1 MAETVLITGGARG
14 IGRALSVVFSRAGY
28 RVVVHCNS
36 SIESARELCAE
47 LDGAEYI
54 SCDLST
60 EEGVRA
66 LADFCPEPDILINNA
81 GVALVTPFDAASPD
95 DVKRTYS
102 LNLHAPVELTRLLLP
117 SFIRKKSG
125 CIINISSVFG
135 SVGASCEVDYST
147 AKAGIIGFTKALAK
161 EVAPSGVR
169 VNCICPGAIDTDMN
183 SNLSDD
189 EKSALCDEIPMGRM
203 GFAEEVAAAALFLAS
218 DGASYITGTVLGVDG
233 GWN

>member
-36 SIESARELCAE
+36 SIESATELCAE

-183 SNLSDD
+183 SSLSDD

-203 GFAEEVAAAALFLAS
+203 GSAEEVAAAALFLAS